1 LAGNKIYKIEY
12 LKLTECSEKDVDQAN
27 KQTQLAGALGGQT
40 TALTSDKCAIFFS
53 DITKASVLC
62 ADSTKEI
69 NSKNKVRYPNAII
82 LLYFIIIT
90 Y

>member
-1 LAGNKIYKIEY
+1 MKLA
-12 LKLTECSEKDVDQAN
+12 ECSEKDIDQAN

-40 TALTSDKCAIFFS
+40 TALASDRCAIFFN
-53 DITKASVLC
+53 DLTKSSILC
-62 ADSTKEI
+62 VDTTKEI
-69 NSKNKVRYPNAII
+69 NSKNKVRYPNVII